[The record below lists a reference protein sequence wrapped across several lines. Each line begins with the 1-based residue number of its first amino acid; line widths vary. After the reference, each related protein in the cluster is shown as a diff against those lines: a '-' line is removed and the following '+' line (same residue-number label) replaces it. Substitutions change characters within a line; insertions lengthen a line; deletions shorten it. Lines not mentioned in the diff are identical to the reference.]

1 MMNTCVIDRGSASIA
16 PGRVKVKKRK
26 SQEKHYDNGNQ
37 MKRNKKDNSM
47 DFQSSKVTIE
57 EWWDCISRDVPDKQY
72 AESFLQLQCLS
83 IHKENSFLLID
94 NSGEVVSTGSQSDP
108 NTFLDIINWF
118 PHGNKSECQIV
129 GHRSGDTK
137 PLILYMDGDQLRT
150 KDYYRENNQIYAR
163 LDRSTIFH
171 FLSRDG
177 KELVNLPFMIQSDNK
192 IPIDFD
198 KSGRFRSSSNMSNRT
213 TSSYRPCIFY
223 PHRAIN
229 LRETSL

>member
-1 MMNTCVIDRGSASIA
+1 MFQINNMLSHSYSYSVLVYIKRIVSYLLTTL
-16 PGRVKVKKRK
+16 GRWCLLAVKVI
-26 SQEKHYDNGNQ
+26 Q
-37 MKRNKKDNSM
+37 
-47 DFQSSKVTIE
+47 T
-57 EWWDCISRDVPDKQY
+57 
-72 AESFLQLQCLS
+72 
-83 IHKENSFLLID
+83 
-94 NSGEVVSTGSQSDP
+94 
-108 NTFLDIINWF
+108 
-118 PHGNKSECQIV
+118 
-129 GHRSGDTK
+129 
-137 PLILYMDGDQLRT
+137 
-150 KDYYRENNQIYAR
+150 DYYRENNQIYAR

-223 PHRAIN
+223 PHQAIN